1 MNKQMNRQS
10 ESGNVLFLIL
20 IAVALFAALSYAVTK
35 STRSGGGSTEKEKAT
50 LSSAAMTQYPT
61 ALRTAI
67 IRMVLNGVS
76 VRSMYFDAPASFGGA
91 STETLVFHPDGG
103 GATYQDAPEDM
114 MVNPGVGTW
123 YFNANFD
130 VPEVGRDGADGSDI
144 IAFLPGVTGA
154 VCEKINREFGITA
167 GSCTMNGAIP
177 QIDAAVTDALISDTL
192 VEPTVTPF
200 PGTGADSPDL
210 QCDSGTAFSGQAA
223 GCFYEPVVGQ
233 NVFYAVLLER

>member
-1 MNKQMNRQS
+1 MNKQTNRQS

-91 STETLVFHPDGG
+91 STETPCS
-103 GATYQDAPEDM
+103 TRM
-114 MVNPGVGTW
+114 
-123 YFNANFD
+123 
-130 VPEVGRDGADGSDI
+130 
-144 IAFLPGVTGA
+144 
-154 VCEKINREFGITA
+154 
-167 GSCTMNGAIP
+167 
-177 QIDAAVTDALISDTL
+177 AAARHIR
-192 VEPTVTPF
+192 TP
-200 PGTGADSPDL
+200 
-210 QCDSGTAFSGQAA
+210 
-223 GCFYEPVVGQ
+223 
-233 NVFYAVLLER
+233 RRI